1 MFHVSSSALS
11 SSEAGVVLV
20 ERVGS
25 CRNMHWC
32 IQVTRQQL
40 WSNYNWQQQSA
51 VIQLSEFNR
60 EQNTTRRRNQGLE
73 THEQQ
78 TVDILTDGSTAVILL
93 LAVGYLYHSLW
104 ILQSLIVI
112 GASGD
117 DNELFPYQCLYGQTQ
132 SNAMLR

>member
-11 SSEAGVVLV
+11 SSSVAGVVL

-40 WSNYNWQQQSA
+40 RSNYNWQQQSA

-93 LAVGYLYHSLW
+93 LAVGHLYHSLW

-117 DNELFPYQCLYGQTQ
+117 DNELFPYQCLNGQTQ